1 MLRERY
7 TILPPKQR
15 QVADVI
21 LSNPMASSYST
32 VQELAVAAGVTKAT
46 VVRLCQSL
54 GFPGYA
60 DLRRLLRGPG
70 SLEHLWPLD
79 LLKGAERIVGDDAGR
94 SSIGQDARS
103 LQHLLSPEFQDSLK
117 GAAAAIARARKV
129 LVVSSG
135 SHAATGLV
143 LAHNMRFIGRPAELE
158 NRGGS
163 YLGQALSV
171 LTTDDLVISVTFWHV
186 QPEIVAALQ
195 WCREAG
201 IPTLAITD
209 SHLSR
214 TARAADQSLAVP
226 TESSSFF
233 RSQTAAVAAINALLS
248 ELAVVDRERT
258 MAAIARGQ
266 AIWQHLDI
274 FAKE

>member
-1 MLRERY
+1 MLRKRH
-7 TILPPKQR
+7 TDLPPKQR

-32 VQELAVAAGVTKAT
+32 VQELAVAANVTKAT

-60 DLRRLLRGPG
+60 ELRRLLRGPG

-79 LLKGAERIVGDDAGR
+79 LLKSAEDTIGDDAGR
-94 SSIGQDARS
+94 ASIRQDARS
-103 LQHLLSPEFQDSLK
+103 LQHLLGPEFQ
-117 GAAAAIARARKV
+117 GALTEAVTAIARARKV
-129 LVVSSG
+129 LVVSAG

-143 LAHNMRFIGRPAELE
+143 LAHNMTFIGRPAQLE

-186 QPEIVAALQ
+186 QPEIVAALE
-195 WCREAG
+195 WCKEQG
-201 IPTLAITD
+201 IATLAITD
-209 SHLSR
+209 SSVSR
-214 TARAADQSLAVP
+214 TAMAADRSLAVP

-233 RSQTAAVAAINALLS
+233 RSQTAAIAAVNALLS
-248 ELAVVDRERT
+248 ELAVVDRART
-258 MAAIARGQ
+258 VTAMNRAQ
-266 AIWQHLDI
+266 SVWQRLDI
-274 FAKE
+274 FG